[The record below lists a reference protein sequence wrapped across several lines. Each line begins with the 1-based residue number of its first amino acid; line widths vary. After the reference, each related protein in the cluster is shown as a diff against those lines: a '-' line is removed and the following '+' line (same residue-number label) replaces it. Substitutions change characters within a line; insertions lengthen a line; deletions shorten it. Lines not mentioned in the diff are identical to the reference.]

1 MAPFKDSDVPV
12 LIVQNQVD
20 EMVFNQIGSFKGFTF
35 VNIESGYEEISKDL
49 GEKEKSEEDKNKPQL
64 PEDDVTTFCLWLK
77 ENHKT
82 HVGKVTI
89 SKRLTDVPLVL
100 FG

>member
-35 VNIESGYEEISKDL
+35 VNVESGYEEISKDL
-49 GEKEKSEEDKNKPQL
+49 GEKPKSENDKNKL
-64 PEDDVTTFCLWLK
+64 
-77 ENHKT
+77 
-82 HVGKVTI
+82 
-89 SKRLTDVPLVL
+89 
-100 FG
+100 

>member
-1 MAPFKDSDVPV
+1 MGNRP
-12 LIVQNQVD
+12 Q
-20 EMVFNQIGSFKGFTF
+20 
-35 VNIESGYEEISKDL
+35 
-49 GEKEKSEEDKNKPQL
+49 SEQDRNKPSI

-77 ENHKT
+77 ENHKA

-100 FG
+100 FGQVSAQMRIMAQMMQQQSENPAEAARQIEQMSSN

>member
-1 MAPFKDSDVPV
+1 MNAPH
-12 LIVQNQVD
+12 I
-20 EMVFNQIGSFKGFTF
+20 
-35 VNIESGYEEISKDL
+35 
-49 GEKEKSEEDKNKPQL
+49 
-64 PEDDVTTFCLWLK
+64 PEDDITTFCLWLK

-100 FG
+100 FGQVSAQMRIMAQMMQQQSDNPAEAARQIE

>member
-1 MAPFKDSDVPV
+1 
-12 LIVQNQVD
+12 
-20 EMVFNQIGSFKGFTF
+20 
-35 VNIESGYEEISKDL
+35 L
-49 GEKEKSEEDKNKPQL
+49 GEKPKNENDKNGPHI
-64 PEDDVTTFCLWLK
+64 PEDDITTFCLWLK

-100 FG
+100 FGQVSAQMRIMAQMM